1 MGLSQVPVEF
11 EHTLADSNAQN
22 LRIECSILSAFN
34 EVLHT
39 VQQEVRSVGILAD
52 AEEGA
57 RHAHVDDI
65 ASVLSSSELLS
76 ENEHLVEEKAP
87 SKGLFSWFKR

>member
-11 EHTLADSNAQN
+11 EHTLSDASVQN
-22 LRIECSILSAFN
+22 VRVECSILSAFN

-39 VQQEVRSVGILAD
+39 VHQEVRSVGILAD
-52 AEEGA
+52 AEEVS

-76 ENEHLVEEKAP
+76 ENEHLVEEKVP
-87 SKGLFSWFKR
+87 SKGLLSWFRR